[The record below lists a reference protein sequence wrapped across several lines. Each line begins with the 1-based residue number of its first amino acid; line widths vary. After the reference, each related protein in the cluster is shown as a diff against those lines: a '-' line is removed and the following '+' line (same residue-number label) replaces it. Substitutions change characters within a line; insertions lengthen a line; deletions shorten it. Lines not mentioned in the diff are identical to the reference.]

1 MCEGVATVDES
12 TRLLER
18 ALAECG
24 HDPKLHAL
32 ILAEM
37 ATDRA
42 VLRVEQIAA
51 AEATA
56 LAALPA
62 ARATGREA
70 EREVLQALAWGRSL
84 RGRPIDDLCRQFD
97 DVSDATYFL
106 AASPHRIA
114 GQRLVWRGET
124 ARAKDVFAR
133 LTALADE
140 RGESLSYVLF
150 RLHVCENHL
159 RAGDWDAAAEVMD
172 DWEQSGDRRLLFAPM
187 YERCRA
193 LLAAGRGHAEEAER
207 WAAETIARAETT
219 GVRWDGLEARRAR
232 GIAALLAHEP
242 ERAAESLRIV
252 WEQTEREGVEEPG
265 VFPVAPDL
273 VEALAELGAT
283 HEAAAVTARLTE
295 LAEALE
301 HPWGLATAKRCEGV
315 IRLDAKRHEQSAA
328 ALNEAA
334 ASYEALGLRFDHART
349 LFALGRGLRR
359 LRKWGDAR
367 RTLDQAIAVFE
378 EIGSSGWVES
388 ARSELSRV
396 GARRPMPAGK
406 LTPTEQ
412 RIAELAAEGLANKEI
427 ARTLVVTVHTV
438 EVHLSHAYAKLGI
451 RSRSQLAARLSWS
464 G

>member
-1 MCEGVATVDES
+1 
-12 TRLLER
+12 
-18 ALAECG
+18 
-24 HDPKLHAL
+24 
-32 ILAEM
+32 M

-70 EREVLQALAWGRSL
+70 GREAEREVLQALAWGRSL
-84 RGRPIDDLCRQFD
+84 RGHPIDDLCRQFD

-159 RAGDWDAAAEVMD
+159 RAGDWDAAPEVMD

-193 LLAAGRGHAEEAER
+193 LLAAGRRHAEEAGR

-396 GARRPMPAGK
+396 GARRPTPAGK

-451 RSRSQLAARLSWS
+451 RSRSQLAARLSGS